1 MERLYERMEANLF
14 AAWARYATGSP
25 DGRPTGFEPVTFVG
39 VSWQVGLPAGRNRA
53 AQNTDVSVEG
63 PIRCAEPPADQS
75 ASASSASIGVSAV
88 GPFVGPNT
96 PICTLLQRV
105 RVGMHGSRNVAQTAA
120 ECAISTIALR
130 RFTRERS
137 LVRTQPRP

>member
-63 PIRCAEPPADQS
+63 PIRCAKPPADQS
-75 ASASSASIGVSAV
+75 NLRKLRLDRRLCRGTIRGTKHTDLHLAAA
-88 GPFVGPNT
+88 GPSGYARQP
-96 PICTLLQRV
+96 
-105 RVGMHGSRNVAQTAA
+105 
-120 ECAISTIALR
+120 EC
-130 RFTRERS
+130 
-137 LVRTQPRP
+137 